1 MRSQVFLLPPPL
13 LQRSAPVSRRLFSLF
28 VRTCHVPRVAPVHEP
43 VRQPEGGEELGLASE
58 EVAEVLLEA
67 PRALVGGGE
76 EGDCFLG
83 RFFFFWRVS
92 RKGFRE
98 RERER
103 STNRARK
110 TAASPLSC
118 WRERKGPTCACCYR
132 VAQTGARKKKNP
144 PSPGASDERR
154 RRSEEEAFFVADD
167 VEPPT
172 TLAERGVF
180 KGAGALFAVCVGG
193 RATAHGATA
202 RRVIMAL
209 FISARSRSG

>member
-1 MRSQVFLLPPPL
+1 MFPGWPQCTSQSGSPRVEKNSAWPP
-13 LQRSAPVSRRLFSLF
+13 RRLLKYFS
-28 VRTCHVPRVAPVHEP
+28 RPRGPLSAAA
-43 VRQPEGGEELGLASE
+43 R
-58 EVAEVLLEA
+58 
-67 PRALVGGGE
+67 RATVFW
-76 EGDCFLG
+76 CVF
-83 RFFFFWRVS
+83 FFFFWRVS